1 MSKARVVSE
10 VKLKAVEEIVALCNQ
25 YSVIGLVKLSK
36 IGSPKIADLRAKLR
50 GTALIRMAKK
60 TAIQRAFEKISSK
73 PALVKLIDRFTDKI
87 GPSALI
93 FTNLPALKLR
103 RLLDESKAMTR
114 AKVGEVVDK
123 DIMVMAGNTK
133 IPPGPIISELQGVGL
148 PTKLQDG
155 TIWVQKDT
163 VVVKAGQPID
173 AKVAAVLA
181 RLNIEPIE
189 VLLDLYAA
197 YDNGEVVD
205 KEMLKIDFKKYTD
218 QFIAAQSNA
227 LKLSIEV
234 GIVIP
239 ENAKIIIQ
247 RAYAKARALAM
258 KVPALLIPELIPEYI
273 KKAQAEAL
281 SIQAKAKNT
290 KE

>member
-10 VKLKAVEEIVALCNQ
+10 VKLKAVDEIVALCNQ
-25 YSVIGLVKLSK
+25 YSVIGLVKLAK

-60 TAIQRAFEKISSK
+60 TIITRAFAKISSK
-73 PALVKLIDRFTDKI
+73 PELVKLMDRFTDKI

-103 RLLDESKAMTR
+103 RFLDESKAMTR

-133 IPPGPIISELQGVGL
+133 IPPGPVISELQGVGL

-163 VVVKAGQPID
+163 TVVKAGAPID

-197 YDNGEVVD
+197 YENGEVID
-205 KEMLKIDFKKYTD
+205 KDMLKIDIKKYTD

-227 LKLSIEV
+227 LKLSIECGFV
-234 GIVIP
+234 TP

-247 RAYAKARALAM
+247 KAFSKARALAM
-258 KVPALLIPELIPEYI
+258 KAPILIPEFMKDYLI
-273 KKAQAEAL
+273 KAQAEATA
-281 SIQAKAKNT
+281 IQAKAKNT
-290 KE
+290 K

>member
-10 VKLKAVEEIVALCNQ
+10 AKLKAVDEIAALCNQ
-25 YSVIGLVKLSK
+25 YGVIGLVKLSK

-60 TAIQRAFEKISSK
+60 TIIKRAFEKMSSK
-73 PALVKLIDRFTDKI
+73 PELVKLIDRFTDKI

-103 RLLDESKAMTR
+103 RFLDESKAMTR

-123 DIMVMAGNTK
+123 DIMVIAGNTK
-133 IPPGPIISELQGVGL
+133 IPPGPVISELQGVGL

-163 VVVKAGQPID
+163 IVVKAGTPID

-197 YDNGEVVD
+197 YENGEVID
-205 KEMLKIDFKKYTD
+205 KDMLKIDIKKYTD
-218 QFIAAQSNA
+218 MFVAAQSNA
-227 LKLSIEV
+227 LKLSIEA
-234 GIVIP
+234 GIVSP
-239 ENAKIIIQ
+239 ENAKFIIQ

-258 KVPALLIPELIPEYI
+258 NAPALMIPELIPEYM

-281 SIQAKAKNT
+281 AVNAKANKS
-290 KE
+290 